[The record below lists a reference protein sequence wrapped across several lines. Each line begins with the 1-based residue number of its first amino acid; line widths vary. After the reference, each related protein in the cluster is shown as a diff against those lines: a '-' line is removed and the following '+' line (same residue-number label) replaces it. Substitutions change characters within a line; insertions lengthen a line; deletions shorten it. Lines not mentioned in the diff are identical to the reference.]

1 MWEPTRLLYG
11 EGRRLWRHEGTTPH
25 DATAARGP
33 AGVLAVA
40 CLHTEIRSNTGS
52 PRRCGSA
59 PQPEAREGQAGPPG
73 VADGFV
79 VPRKPSNAGGGKG
92 PEFKVGVR
100 RDMRA
105 RRVAKSLSPPRTVQN
120 SQAASRARSRVQRG
134 EACFLVREPDA
145 LVGPVRFDERGEE
158 TGHGRDGGTPADERA
173 G

>member
-25 DATAARGP
+25 DATVARGP
-33 AGVLAVA
+33 TGVLAVA

-52 PRRCGSA
+52 PKWCGSA

-79 VPRKPSNAGGGKG
+79 VPRKPGNAGGGKG

-100 RDMRA
+100 RDRRA

-145 LVGPVRFDERGEE
+145 
-158 TGHGRDGGTPADERA
+158 
-173 G
+173 